1 MKIYFDGASTKQ
13 LEEVLSLGIISGV
26 TTNLSFCKKQMDI
39 TGQDYINL
47 LQEIRKKISDYKKK
61 KLSYSVQVSSD
72 RPADIVNEAL
82 KLNELLSDKTNLK
95 IKIPLSYENF
105 LNSRKIWYFLWNFT
119 FAMKF
124 YHLNIATRDS
134 NTR

>member
-47 LQEIRKKISDYKKK
+47 LQEIRKKIKDYKKK
-61 KLSYSVQVSSD
+61 K
-72 RPADIVNEAL
+72 
-82 KLNELLSDKTNLK
+82 T
-95 IKIPLSYENF
+95 F
-105 LNSRKIWYFLWNFT
+105 LFCASIFR
-119 FAMKF
+119 
-124 YHLNIATRDS
+124 
-134 NTR
+134 